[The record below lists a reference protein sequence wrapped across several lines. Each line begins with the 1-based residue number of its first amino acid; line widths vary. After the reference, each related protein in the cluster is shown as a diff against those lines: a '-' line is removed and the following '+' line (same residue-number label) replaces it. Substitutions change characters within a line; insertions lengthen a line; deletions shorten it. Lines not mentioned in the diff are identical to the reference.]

1 MLILQS
7 VVGLGLLIGLCW
19 AFSENRQSVSFPIII
34 KSLALQIVFALVLLT
49 LPASKQLFVVLN
61 DGIAVLQAATK
72 EGTTFIFGY
81 LGGGELPFEETLPG
95 GGFVLAFQAMPL
107 VIVISVIAAILMYFK
122 ILPLIMRGFSF
133 ILEK

>member
-107 VIVISVIAAILMYFK
+107 VIVISVVAAILMYFK
-122 ILPLIMRGFSF
+122 ILPLIMR
-133 ILEK
+133 